1 MAPHR
6 SASQLWPKTAGIL
19 VFGTLV
25 GLWLGH
31 QDKGYQPCPTRPL
44 WSLWYFNSRSKR
56 PPYGAPHKID
66 PPRSLS
72 PCDRDKLP

>member
-31 QDKGYQPCPTRPL
+31 QDKGYQPCPTTSAMESVVLQQSQQTATLRRAAQNRPATEP
-44 WSLWYFNSRSKR
+44 FTVR
-56 PPYGAPHKID
+56 P
-66 PPRSLS
+66 
-72 PCDRDKLP
+72 